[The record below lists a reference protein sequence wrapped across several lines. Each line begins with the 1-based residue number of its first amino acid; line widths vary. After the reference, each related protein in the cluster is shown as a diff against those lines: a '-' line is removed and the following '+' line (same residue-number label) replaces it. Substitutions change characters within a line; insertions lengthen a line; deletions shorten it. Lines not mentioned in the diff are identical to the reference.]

1 MAVAKPLLLDEIL
14 SLQNSLG
21 EFLGQGALA
30 SQASQTVQ
38 MGWEDLED
46 TFGDRLVM
54 LYHEETE
61 YALCA
66 I

>member
-1 MAVAKPLLLDEIL
+1 MDIA
-14 SLQNSLG
+14 QNSLG
-21 EFLGQGALA
+21 EFLGQGELA
-30 SQASQTVQ
+30 SQASQAVQ

-54 LYHEETE
+54 LYNEETE